1 MLAVQLAHASGNY
14 PYDVHLVDPRPA
26 PGQGLAYSAP
36 RLEYLLNV
44 RAGRISAFP
53 DKPRH
58 FVEWLREKGL
68 PADEAEFCPRQTY
81 GQYIQECVGQILGH
95 AENGMQ
101 IQWHS
106 QAAVAA
112 TIHKTD
118 NTALVELTD
127 GHVLRSDRVVLAL
140 GNFPPLGLAG
150 AGLGGNFPPNY
161 HPNPWTPGALAGIA
175 PHDSVLLIGTGLTS
189 VDVLMAL
196 HADGHQGPIM
206 AVSRH
211 GWWPTVHG
219 PAQHA
224 QYPSFYAS
232 DLAHLTNVGDV
243 VRVVRQHIR
252 AAQAAGYD
260 WRDVLDSLRPDLGRI
275 WSGWP
280 LLEQERFLRHV
291 ASMWSVVR
299 HRSPEQN
306 VAVLEQLRSRG
317 QLQTHLGRVRQ
328 IAPQGADL
336 GVEVTHGSHRTHLA
350 ARHVIACTG
359 PLLDYSRVQDPL
371 VKSLREARYLL
382 PDPLRLGIQ
391 TDEHGALLNAD
402 GLASSLFF
410 TLGPSR
416 RPAYFESTAVPELRE
431 QAAALAQHIL
441 SQL

>member
-1 MLAVQLAHASGNY
+1 MLAVQLAHASGSY
-14 PYDVHLVDPRPA
+14 AYDVHLVDPRPA
-26 PGQGLAYSAP
+26 PGLGLAYSAP
-36 RLEYLLNV
+36 RPEYLLNV
-44 RAGRISAFP
+44 RASRISAFP
-53 DKPRH
+53 DKPQH
-58 FVEWLREKGL
+58 FVEWLLAKGL
-68 PADEAEFCPRQTY
+68 PADEDAFCPRQTY
-81 GQYIQECVGQILGH
+81 GQYIQECVSHILGEV
-95 AENGMQ
+95 ANGMR
-101 IQWHS
+101 IQLHS

-112 TIHKTD
+112 TIDKKD
-118 NTALVELTD
+118 NTVLVELAD
-127 GHVLRSDRVVLAL
+127 GHILRSHRVVLAL

-161 HPNPWTPGALAGIA
+161 HPNPWTPGALTGIA
-175 PHDSVLLIGTGLTS
+175 PHASVLLIGTGLTS

-196 HADGHQGPIM
+196 HADGHQGPIV

-219 PAQHA
+219 PARHA

-232 DLAHLTNVGDV
+232 ELAHLTEVGAV

-252 AAQAAGYD
+252 GAQAAGYN
-260 WRDVLDSLRPDLGRI
+260 WRDVVDSLRPDLGRI
-275 WSGWP
+275 WSNWP
-280 LLEQERFLRHV
+280 LVEQARFLRHV
-291 ASMWSVVR
+291 ASVWSVVR

-306 VAVLEQLRSRG
+306 VAVLKQLRGRG
-317 QLQTHLGRVRQ
+317 QLRIHLGRVRR

-336 GVEVTHGSHRTHLA
+336 GVEITHGGQHGQLT

-371 VKSLREARYLL
+371 VKSLREAGHLL
-382 PDPLRLGIQ
+382 PDPLHLGIQ
-391 TDEHGALLNAD
+391 TNENGALLNAA
-402 GLASSLFF
+402 GLASPMFF

-441 SQL
+441 SQP

>member
-1 MLAVQLAHASGNY
+1 MLAVQFAHAKGHY
-14 PYDVHLVDPRPA
+14 PYDIHLVDPRPA
-26 PGQGLAYSAP
+26 PGLGLAYSAP
-36 RLEYLLNV
+36 RPEYLLNV

-53 DKPRH
+53 DKPQH
-58 FVEWLREKGL
+58 FVEWLRAKGL
-68 PADEAEFCPRQTY
+68 PGDEDVFYPRQTY
-81 GQYIQECVGQILGH
+81 GQYIQECVSQVLGE
-95 AENGMQ
+95 AANGMR

-106 QAAVAA
+106 QAAIAA
-112 TIHKTD
+112 TIDKTD
-118 NTALVELTD
+118 NTALVELAD
-127 GHVLRSDRVVLAL
+127 GHVLRSHRVVLAL
-140 GNFPPLGLAG
+140 GNFPPLGLAS

-161 HPNPWTPGALAGIA
+161 HPNPWTPGALTGIA
-175 PHDSVLLIGTGLTS
+175 PQDSVLLIGTGLTS

-196 HADGHQGPIM
+196 HADGHQGSIV

-219 PAQHA
+219 PGQHA

-232 DLAHLTNVGDV
+232 DLVHLTDVGAV

-252 AAQAAGYD
+252 AAQAAGYN

-275 WSGWP
+275 WTNWP
-280 LLEQERFLRHV
+280 LPEQERFLRHV
-291 ASMWSVVR
+291 SSLWSVVR

-306 VAVLEQLRSRG
+306 VAMVEQLRSRG

-328 IAPQGADL
+328 IAPQGSDL
-336 GVEVTHGSHRTHLA
+336 SVEITHGSQQAQLL

-371 VKSLREARYLL
+371 IKGLREAQHLL
-382 PDPLRLGIQ
+382 SDPLRLGIQ
-391 TDEHGALLNAD
+391 TDEHGALLDAD

>member
-1 MLAVQLAHASGNY
+1 M
-14 PYDVHLVDPRPA
+14 
-26 PGQGLAYSAP
+26 
-36 RLEYLLNV
+36 
-44 RAGRISAFP
+44 RI
-53 DKPRH
+53 H
-58 FVEWLREKGL
+58 
-68 PADEAEFCPRQTY
+68 
-81 GQYIQECVGQILGH
+81 
-95 AENGMQ
+95 
-101 IQWHS
+101 WHS

-112 TIHKTD
+112 TIDKTD
-118 NTALVELTD
+118 NTALVELVD
-127 GHVLRSDRVVLAL
+127 GHVLRSHRVVLAL

-150 AGLGGNFPPNY
+150 AGLGGNFLPNY
-161 HPNPWTPGALAGIA
+161 HPNPWAPGALTGIA

-196 HADGHQGPIM
+196 HADGHQGPIL

-219 PAQHA
+219 PAEHA
-224 QYPSFYAS
+224 LYPSFYAS
-232 DLAHLTNVGDV
+232 ELAHLTDVGAV

-275 WSGWP
+275 WFNWS
-280 LLEQERFLRHV
+280 LLEQSRFLRHV
-291 ASMWSVVR
+291 ASVWSVAR

-306 VAVLEQLRSRG
+306 VAVLEQLRNCG
-317 QLQTHLGRVRQ
+317 QLRTHLGRVRQ
-328 IAPQGADL
+328 IAP
-336 GVEVTHGSHRTHLA
+336 HGSDLSVEISHGGQQAQLT

-371 VKSLREARYLL
+371 VKSLRGACYLL

-391 TDEHGALLNAD
+391 TDEHGALLDAD
-402 GLASSLFF
+402 GLASPVFF

-416 RPAYFESTAVPELRE
+416 RPAYYESTAVPELRA
-431 QAAALAQHIL
+431 QAAALAQYIL